1 MGDTSDASSGAAQ
14 GAQGSDDSSRQGI
27 FGRFFGA
34 LTSKNTNGEVVQVPP
49 APSLPAPGMLNLRR
63 MRVDDVAVP
72 RVEIVSVPDDIKKED
87 LVQLFRDSGLS
98 RLPVYTGTLDDP
110 VGMIHLKD
118 FALRH
123 GFGGSNGRFSVSKL
137 VRPVLYVPPSM
148 QVGVL
153 LQKMQT
159 ERIHMA
165 LVIDEYGGVDGLV
178 TIEDLIETVIGE
190 IEDEHDLD
198 EGKYWSLEKP
208 GTYLAESRTPLDE
221 FEAET
226 GVNLT
231 DAVDDEE
238 IDTLGGLVFV
248 LIGRVPARGE
258 MIRHPSGPDF
268 EIVDADPR
276 RIKRI
281 RVHMGDAPHE

>member
-1 MGDTSDASSGAAQ
+1 MGDTSDASSGAAHS
-14 GAQGSDDSSRQGI
+14 AQGDNSSEQGLI
-27 FGRFFGA
+27 GRLFGS
-34 LTSKNTNGEVVQVPP
+34 LSSKKTNGEAVVDPPVTALPVPG
-49 APSLPAPGMLNLRR
+49 LLNLRQ

-87 LVQLFRDSGLS
+87 LVQVFRESGLT
-98 RLPVYTGTLDDP
+98 RLPVYNGTLDDP
-110 VGMIHLKD
+110 IGMIHLKD
-118 FALRH
+118 FALQH
-123 GFGGSNGRFSVSKL
+123 GFGGTSGRFAVSNL

-148 QVGVL
+148 PIGVL
-153 LQKMQT
+153 LQKMQS

-165 LVIDEYGGVDGLV
+165 LVIDEYGGVDGLL

-208 GTYLAESRTPLDE
+208 GIYLAESRTPLDE

-231 DAVDDEE
+231 DAVDDDE

-281 RVHMGDAPHE
+281 RVHLGDIPHD